1 MQRIR
6 GCSEAKFS
14 WSQQEVENPSI
25 PASYRQHDGLWPY
38 FFFQHRKVSMSERSI
53 KIVLLCTD
61 VSPSILW
68 WGLETSLP
76 TDWHPVGTYSKGIW
90 SLGKEVIPG
99 SNRKMSTI
107 GSYCCLCTFM
117 SVCMCVCALVLAVDS
132 NVYISHHQYSV
143 ILMGFPLKNFL
154 RRSGYTSMDSYER

>member
-25 PASYRQHDGLWPY
+25 LASHRQHDGLWPY
-38 FFFQHRKVSMSERSI
+38 LFFQHRERLVCR
-53 KIVLLCTD
+53 KKHKNCA
-61 VSPSILW
+61 PSILW

-76 TDWHPVGTYSKGIW
+76 TDCMAPSRDIAKGFEV
-90 SLGKEVIPG
+90 LETHVLEVIPG

-154 RRSGYTSMDSYER
+154 RRSGYTSMESYER